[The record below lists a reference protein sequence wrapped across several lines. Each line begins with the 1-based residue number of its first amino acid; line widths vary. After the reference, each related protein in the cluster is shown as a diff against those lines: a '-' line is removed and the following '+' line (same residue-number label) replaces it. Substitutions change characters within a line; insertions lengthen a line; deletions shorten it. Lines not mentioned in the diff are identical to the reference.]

1 MKKNVLIT
9 GGSRGIGL
17 GIAKELAA
25 LGCNLAINGV
35 RPEKDVV
42 ATLDML
48 RQFGNEVVYC
58 QGDVSAASDRSK
70 IFQRALDE
78 FKTIHVLVNNAGV
91 APKTRADLLEV
102 SEESYDRLMN
112 INLRGPFFLTQL
124 VANHMVSQKDID
136 SDYHGSIINISSVS
150 ATMASISRG
159 EYCISKSG
167 IGMMTKLFAVKMG
180 QYNIPVYEVRPGVIE
195 TDMTE
200 GVREKYEKQV
210 TEGLTIEPRLGLPKD
225 VGTAVAALVENRV
238 PYATGQVLMVD
249 GGLSLPR
256 F

>member
-35 RPEKDVV
+35 RPEGDVV
-42 ATLDML
+42 ETLEML
-48 RQFGNEVVYC
+48 RQFGTKVVYC

-70 IFQRALDE
+70 VLQRALNE
-78 FKTIHVLVNNAGV
+78 FKTINVLVNNAGV

-136 SDYHGSIINISSVS
+136 SDFQGSIINISSVS

-167 IGMMTKLFAVKMG
+167 VGMMTKLFAVKMG
-180 QYNIPVYEVRPGVIE
+180 AYNIPVYEVRPGVIE

>member
-1 MKKNVLIT
+1 MKQNVLIT

-35 RPEKDVV
+35 RPEVSV
-42 ATLDML
+42 AETLEML
-48 RQFGNEVVYC
+48 RQFGTDVIYC
-58 QGDVSAASDRSK
+58 QGDISSASDRNK
-70 IFQRALDE
+70 IIQNALDK
-78 FKTIHVLVNNAGV
+78 FQVINVLVNNAGV
-91 APKTRADLLEV
+91 APKTRTDLLEV

-112 INLRGPFFLTQL
+112 INLRGPFFLTQI
-124 VANHMVSQKDID
+124 VANHMVMQKDNNTD
-136 SDYHGSIINISSVS
+136 FQGKIINISSVS

-180 QYNIPVYEVRPGVIE
+180 EHNIPVYEVRPGVIE
-195 TDMTE
+195 TDMTS
-200 GVREKYEKQV
+200 GVVEKYQKSV
-210 TEGLTIEPRLGLPKD
+210 TEGLTIEPRLGVPEDIGK
-225 VGTAVAALVENRV
+225 VVSALIENKI
-238 PYATGQVLMVD
+238 PYATGQVIMVD
-249 GGLSLPR
+249 GGLSIPR